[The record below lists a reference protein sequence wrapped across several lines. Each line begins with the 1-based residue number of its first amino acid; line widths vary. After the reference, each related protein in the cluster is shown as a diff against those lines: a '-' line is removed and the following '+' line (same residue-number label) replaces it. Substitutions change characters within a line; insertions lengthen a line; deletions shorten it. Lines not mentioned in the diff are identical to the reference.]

1 MSFAIGQ
8 RWVSQTEPKL
18 GLGIISDFS
27 NRRLTINFPAAGETR
42 TYAMD
47 NAPISRVVYKPGDTI
62 ANHEEQSFQVEEVE
76 ESDELITY
84 IVVDD
89 KGSCSAL
96 SEIELN
102 CFIQF
107 TTPLQRLVSGHYD
120 RNRAFRMR
128 YQTLQHLNRL
138 QQSPVRG
145 LIGSRTSLL
154 AHQVYIAD
162 QVARRFAPRVLLA
175 DEVGLGKTIE
185 AGMILHAQL
194 HKGLASRVLVVLPST
209 LVHQWLVEMLR
220 RFNLRFSVFDQARFD
235 SLEEEGH
242 DNPFETEQLI
252 LCSQDFLVSSESVQ
266 AQARRA
272 EWDILVVDEA
282 HHLHWSEQESSPD
295 YQCIEALAA
304 RSAGVLLL
312 TATPEQAGV
321 DSHFARLR
329 LLDSDRFHSLEQ
341 FKQQERHYAD
351 ITALVAQLQQLPG
364 DQPLSQDL
372 LAQLRPLL
380 GDHAQLDLSQN
391 AQTVVPEIIAI
402 LLDQHGTGRV
412 LFRNTRQA
420 VEGFPERVLNA
431 YPLES
436 AGEDA
441 GGIHDLLSDPRVPWL
456 ISLLK
461 ESRPEKVLVICAS
474 APLAV
479 ELESHL
485 RLREGMR
492 SAAFHEGMTI
502 IERDRAAAYF
512 ADKEEGAQV
521 LICSEIGSE
530 GRNFQFA
537 ANLVLFDLPDNPD
550 LLEQRIGRLDR
561 IGQLRDV
568 QLHVPYLKNS
578 RQEGL
583 FHWYNEGLDA
593 FSHSCS
599 AGFALFERFETALQ
613 AYLERGD
620 FSSNQSKVFIAQV
633 REARDQAMAE
643 LQAGRDP
650 LLELNSCNKS
660 EANTLIELIE
670 AEESSQQL
678 AGYMDLVFNMYGVE
692 QEFQSDS
699 TVIIH
704 PGEHMLMHDFPGLG
718 SEGMTLTYH
727 RLKALVRED
736 VDFMSWEHPMVVEIM
751 EQILGSELGN
761 AAFVTMSVKGV
772 KPGTLFLETLFAFNS
787 MAPRHLQLER
797 FLPLSPM
804 RIVVN
809 TTGRDLS
816 EVLPHEKINELC
828 SGLKR
833 SMAPAVV
840 KEVRSEIGKML
851 SIAQAMAEQ
860 RKPQVLEHAKQA
872 VTEQLDRELA
882 RMKALQEQNPLIRDE
897 EIAFVENQKE
907 QCLSYID
914 KTGLDVQAMRMIINT

>member
-47 NAPISRVVYKPGDTI
+47 NAPISRVVYKSGDTV
-62 ANHEEQSFQVEEVE
+62 ANHEEVTFSVEEVE
-76 ESDELITY
+76 ENDDLLSYL
-84 IVVDD
+84 VVDAN
-89 KGSCSAL
+89 GERSTL
-96 SEIELN
+96 SEIDLN

-128 YQTLQHLNRL
+128 YQTLQHLHRL

-154 AHQVYIAD
+154 AHQVYVAD

-185 AGMILHAQL
+185 AGMILHAQM
-194 HKGLASRVLVVLPST
+194 HKGLANRVLIVLPST

-220 RFNLRFSVFDQARFD
+220 RFNLRFSVFDQERFD

-242 DNPFETEQLI
+242 ENPFETEQLI
-252 LCSQDFLVSSESVQ
+252 ICSQDFLVGSDKVQ
-266 AQARRA
+266 QQAMRA
-272 EWDILVVDEA
+272 PWDILIVDEA

-295 YQCIEALAA
+295 YQCIEALAS

-312 TATPEQAGV
+312 TATPEQAGI

-329 LLDSDRFHSLEQ
+329 LLDPDRFHSLDQ
-341 FKQQERHYAD
+341 FKQQEQAYSE
-351 ITALVAQLQQLPG
+351 ITQLVSQVQAAPE
-364 DQPLSQDL
+364 DQPLSGEL
-372 LAQLRPLL
+372 VERLSSLL
-380 GDHAQLDLSQN
+380 GGHANLDLSAPAKN
-391 AQTVVPEIIAI
+391 VVPELIRI

-420 VEGFPERVLNA
+420 VEGFPERVLQV
-431 YPLES
+431 YPLE
-436 AGEDA
+436 GDEDA
-441 GGIHDLLSDPRVPWL
+441 QEFLADARVPWL
-456 ISLLK
+456 IGLLK
-461 ESRPEKVLVICAS
+461 GCRPEKVLVICAS
-474 APLAV
+474 AQLAV
-479 ELESHL
+479 ALESHL

-492 SAAFHEGMTI
+492 TAAFHEGMTI

-512 ADKEEGAQV
+512 ADREEGAQV

-537 ANLVLFDLPDNPD
+537 SNLVLFDLPDNPD

-568 QLHVPYLKNS
+568 HIHVPYLRNS
-578 RQEGL
+578 EQEGL
-583 FHWYNEGLDA
+583 FYWYNDGLDA

-599 AGFALFERFETALQ
+599 AGFAIYERFEERLRAFLAEGDYASDQ
-613 AYLERGD
+613 ARA
-620 FSSNQSKVFIAQV
+620 FIAEV
-633 REARDQAMAE
+633 RRARDQAMAE
-643 LQAGRDP
+643 LQSGRDP
-650 LLELNSCNKS
+650 LLELNSCNQE
-660 EANTLIELIE
+660 EAGHLIDLLES
-670 AEESSQQL
+670 EESSQQL
-678 AGYMDLVFNMYGVE
+678 ASYMDLVFNMYGVE

-704 PGEHMLMHDFPGLG
+704 PGEHMLLHDFPGLG
-718 SEGMTLTYH
+718 QDGLTLTYH

-736 VDFMSWEHPMVVEIM
+736 VDFMSWEHPIVVEIM

-787 MAPRHLQLER
+787 MAPNGLQLER
-797 FLPLSPM
+797 FLPVSPM
-804 RIVVN
+804 RIVVSA
-809 TTGRDLS
+809 TGRDLS

-828 SGLKR
+828 TGLKR
-833 SMAPAVV
+833 KMAPAVV
-840 KEVRSEIGKML
+840 KEVRNEIVSML
-851 SIAQAMAEQ
+851 AFAQAMAEQ
-860 RKPQVLEHAKQA
+860 RKPQILDQAKA
-872 VTEQLDRELA
+872 DLVEQLDRELA
-882 RMKALQEQNPLIRDE
+882 RLKALQEQNPLIRDE
-897 EIAFVENQKE
+897 EIAFLENQKQ
-907 QCLSYID
+907 QCLDYID